1 MTTSVSIPHDV
12 GKDKC
17 DKDTDNNM
25 LPLLSSSGSF
35 GERHLAA
42 APEKGEHTPN
52 SRSAWKYVPSKGEFF
67 EKRETRLDNDRKRVT
82 YILQT
87 SGSHDQPRKSDDR
100 PSSDERTTSTDSHCH
115 SLKPRVAPDRKARR
129 KLVLASVLC
138 LLFMTGETAG
148 GLIAGSLAIISD
160 AAHLLTDFAS
170 FMISLMALYL
180 AHRPATK
187 RLSFGWY
194 RIEIL
199 GALLSILMLWV
210 LTGILV
216 YSAVE
221 RVRYGGYEIDATVML
236 ITAATGV
243 AFNIVHGHSH
253 NGGQGHTQS
262 PGLHRSPSTI
272 SRRSQSLV
280 ASADQSNDEARVFVS
295 QSAAPPPS
303 SAKQSYGTMG
313 TDPELRTAVGV
324 EVGAGEDQTS
334 SLLSRSL
341 SSSEDH
347 DLHPGGHQHNES
359 NINVKA
365 AFIHVLGDLFQSI
378 GVLVAAFIIYF
389 KPEWKIADPI
399 CTFLFSLFVLIT
411 TITILRDILVVL
423 MEGTPRGIN
432 FAEVREVFFEVEGVL
447 DIHNLRVWSLTMD
460 KIALSVH
467 IAVDKSS
474 DPHDVLRRASSAIQ
488 NRFAISETTMQI
500 EEYVTEM
507 DDCADCQGPKL

>member
-1 MTTSVSIPHDV
+1 MATPGDSQKRGSGQRESIIL
-12 GKDKC
+12 
-17 DKDTDNNM
+17 M
-25 LPLLSSSGSF
+25 SSGSQEY
-35 GERHLAA
+35 GDYGAKRPLATHAGDATRDSRDSRA
-42 APEKGEHTPN
+42 AGRYVPAKGEL
-52 SRSAWKYVPSKGEFF
+52 F

-87 SGSHDQPRKSDDR
+87 SGSHDRRRGDFDR
-100 PSSDERTTSTDSHCH
+100 PSGDERLTSTDSHCH
-115 SLKPRVAPDRKARR
+115 SMKPKNAPDTKARR
-129 KLVLASVLC
+129 KLILASVLC
-138 LLFMTGETAG
+138 LMFMIGETAG

-180 AHRPATK
+180 AQRPATK

-199 GALLSILMLWV
+199 GALMSILMLWV

-216 YSAVE
+216 YSAAE
-221 RVRYGGYEIDATVML
+221 RIVSADYEIDATIML

-243 AFNIVHGHSH
+243 AFNIVLGTTLHQHSHSHGGGHGHSH
-253 NGGQGHTQS
+253 GG
-262 PGLHRSPSTI
+262 
-272 SRRSQSLV
+272 
-280 ASADQSNDEARVFVS
+280 
-295 QSAAPPPS
+295 
-303 SAKQSYGTMG
+303 
-313 TDPELRTAVGV
+313 
-324 EVGAGEDQTS
+324 
-334 SLLSRSL
+334 
-341 SSSEDH
+341 
-347 DLHPGGHQHNES
+347 GGHGHSHGKGKGHSDSESDAHSLGGDGAHHHHNKED

-365 AFIHVLGDLFQSI
+365 AFVHVVGDFFQSI
-378 GVLVAAFIIYF
+378 GVLVAAFIIYY

-399 CTFLFSLFVLIT
+399 CTFLFSVFVLIT

-432 FAEVREVFFEVEGVL
+432 FAEVREAFFQVEGVL

-467 IAVDKSS
+467 IAVDKNA
-474 DPHDVLRRASSAIQ
+474 DPHDVLRRASKAIQ
-488 NRFAISETTMQI
+488 RRFAIAETTMQI

-507 DDCADCQGPKL
+507 DNCVDCQGPKL